1 MSHSIAYE
9 ANYYNYYVNNTWG
22 SEDEY
27 YNFAKPRLPVKG
39 TVARGYTGDKNADYV
54 SSDVGF
60 APSGSVPYYYGDTE
74 EERTRA
80 GLELIDNP
88 YEITEEGLQVGK
100 ELYDV
105 YCGIC
110 HGDKGGGLGY
120 LVRDADAATGDEGGK
135 YPVQPANMLLDEF
148 VNASNGRL
156 FHAIMYGKNMMGGY
170 KDKLSYHERWQVVH
184 YIRSL
189 QAKDKSLVY
198 NHLENTLNDIDRPGG
213 IVAVQETPAET
224 GHSENE
230 HEQDAD
236 QSHH

>member
-1 MSHSIAYE
+1 MINFCIAFDQHQVSESEAKKFFKSTGASLVDTQHILRTKKYVKHKKKYHFPVLLAMLIYLSACQQPGGNVTGSEYMPDMSHSIAYE

-22 SEDEY
+22 SQDEY

-60 APSGSVPYYYGDTE
+60 APSGSVPYYFEDTE

-105 YCGIC
+105 LLWHFVTETKEADWAIWSGMQM
-110 HGDKGGGLGY
+110 LQ
-120 LVRDADAATGDEGGK
+120 LVTKE
-135 YPVQPANMLLDEF
+135 
-148 VNASNGRL
+148 
-156 FHAIMYGKNMMGGY
+156 
-170 KDKLSYHERWQVVH
+170 
-184 YIRSL
+184 
-189 QAKDKSLVY
+189 
-198 NHLENTLNDIDRPGG
+198 ENTPCNRRICFWMNL
-213 IVAVQETPAET
+213 
-224 GHSENE
+224 
-230 HEQDAD
+230 
-236 QSHH
+236 